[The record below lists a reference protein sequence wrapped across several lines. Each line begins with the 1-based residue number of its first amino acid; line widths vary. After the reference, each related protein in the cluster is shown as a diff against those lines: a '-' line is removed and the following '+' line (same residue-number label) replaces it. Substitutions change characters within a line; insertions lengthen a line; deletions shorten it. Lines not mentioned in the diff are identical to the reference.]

1 LYFKNTAQ
9 QRKISTAKKLQKD
22 RKISEGKERKLSI
35 SMIGQKLMS
44 KRRKT
49 SEKTSVLENQ
59 NAIY

>member
-1 LYFKNTAQ
+1 M
-9 QRKISTAKKLQKD
+9 
-22 RKISEGKERKLSI
+22 SEGKERKLSI

-59 NAIY
+59 NAIYEEVSCN